1 MITFKNRFAE
11 FDNLDD
17 SQNEN
22 VLRNCYYKE
31 FHRNFLKFNGH
42 FKGGGNN
49 RYSNY
54 NDIRLKNFRN
64 DNNTINS
71 QRQSS
76 FTPFP
81 RIPLN
86 KCSNYNNDFNSI
98 QNDSLTQR
106 QNNNLLRSTPN
117 YSKFGYNN
125 NISTPIPSYNNN
137 YNNMNNMSFNNNNFD
152 NSFNNSNDSI
162 QYFNESENL
171 YNNNNYDYNNENNYM
186 DNSLNMSNDFQYS
199 QDMEYQ
205 YKNNELENEIE
216 KEKQKQL
223 LLEQQRLNRIEKELK
238 ELRLKRN
245 IDLKRKLEEKINE
258 QKIYEENKL
267 NNIRKVK
274 KNKYSFRNRNRNQK
288 SLKQSLL
295 EESFKS
301 NILNDRIYMNQLID
315 EINRMKISQNEA
327 NDQFRRK
334 MDDLFVQN
342 SLIQNY
348 NKDLMS
354 KLKEVKYAVKE
365 KEDNPDTI
373 NDYLIEQQNKRKN
386 NYKNYFNKGN
396 TIRNNYYNKN
406 IFDNNKKNYLDKL
419 PNINKNYFLGKK
431 DKDEEEFNLL
441 NQNLVS
447 GNNGV
452 VVSPLLYNKN
462 NKSVKIKSY
471 INKDENNKDDIYSL
485 LRKNNDRLDKIK
497 ELEERMNLNY

>member
-1 MITFKNRFAE
+1 
-11 FDNLDD
+11 
-17 SQNEN
+17 
-22 VLRNCYYKE
+22 
-31 FHRNFLKFNGH
+31 
-42 FKGGGNN
+42 
-49 RYSNY
+49 
-54 NDIRLKNFRN
+54 
-64 DNNTINS
+64 
-71 QRQSS
+71 
-76 FTPFP
+76 
-81 RIPLN
+81 
-86 KCSNYNNDFNSI
+86 
-98 QNDSLTQR
+98 
-106 QNNNLLRSTPN
+106 
-117 YSKFGYNN
+117 
-125 NISTPIPSYNNN
+125 
-137 YNNMNNMSFNNNNFD
+137 
-152 NSFNNSNDSI
+152 
-162 QYFNESENL
+162 
-171 YNNNNYDYNNENNYM
+171 M
-186 DNSLNMSNDFQYS
+186 DNSLNMSNDYQYS

-267 NNIRKVK
+267 NNIRKIK

-288 SLKQSLL
+288 SIKQSLL

-396 TIRNNYYNKN
+396 TIRNNYYNNN

-471 INKDENNKDDIYSL
+471 INRDENNKDDIYSL